1 MHSNSCPT
9 HDVVVELENGDF
21 FAIETGLS
29 KEDAEKTK
37 ATAMQLFQKVVI
49 VEQPATKEVKD

>member
-1 MHSNSCPT
+1 
-9 HDVVVELENGDF
+9 VELEHGDF

-37 ATAMQLFQKVVI
+37 AAAMQLFQKVGV
-49 VEQPATKEVKD
+49 VEQPATKDVKD